1 MNPGDNFTKFRIDN
15 LCTDTRATR
24 RSHRDREI
32 AVIAHEQRR
41 SEKLRVHFR
50 LAGLIGPQC
59 RYVASW
65 TDHAGMQE
73 RLVGPGRS
81 HDNIGI
87 AERGPELA
95 HGLDL
100 DSETGTVSGREI
112 PCPVRGDIV
121 DARPRD

>member
-50 LAGLIGPQC
+50 LAGLIDVDRALGRVGDRDGIVEEHHDPVARELVERALVFGDERPQ
-59 RYVASW
+59 R
-65 TDHAGMQE
+65 AGF
-73 RLVGPGRS
+73 S
-81 HDNIGI
+81 
-87 AERGPELA
+87 
-95 HGLDL
+95 
-100 DSETGTVSGREI
+100 
-112 PCPVRGDIV
+112 
-121 DARPRD
+121 